1 MIGTFINT
9 AAVVVGTGVGLTA
22 RRFLKPRLRETT
34 MQIIGLMT
42 LMIGVQMSLSEKN
55 PLLPLA
61 SLLLG
66 AIIGEGLDIE
76 AKLDALG
83 NALQQ
88 RFSNEGGS
96 TFSQAFV
103 STSILFCVGPMT
115 IMGCIQ
121 DGLTGNYSLL
131 LVKSLLDAVDGSL
144 ARARQRPSRVG
155 RFLDSLLDFA
165 LNAAVYLAIAW
176 PWARTTGSP
185 QPLALA
191 LAALLSA
198 TWQGSA
204 FNYYSVA
211 YRLRVGGE
219 STSRLDESGE
229 DGMPWDDPRAL
240 RLLLALYALVYGW
253 QDRLMAALDRW
264 VTPGQPPG
272 AYTDRRFLTAVTA
285 MGLGTQLAIIALCS
299 WIGRP
304 LWALYAFVGP
314 FNVYFVGLMAY
325 RYTRYRQA

>member
-131 LVKSLLDAVDGSL
+131 LVKSLLDGVSSA
-144 ARARQRPSRVG
+144 
-155 RFLDSLLDFA
+155 FF
-165 LNAAVYLAIAW
+165 
-176 PWARTTGSP
+176 T
-185 QPLALA
+185 
-191 LAALLSA
+191 AALGWGVLFSA
-198 TWQGSA
+198 GTVLVVQGTLTLGA
-204 FNYYSVA
+204 GWIGNVLTEGMKNVMFA
-211 YRLRVGGE
+211 TGG
-219 STSRLDESGE
+219 LMMLGL
-229 DGMPWDDPRAL
+229 GI
-240 RLLLALYALVYGW
+240 RLLNLRPIPVANFLPALLIAPLLVW
-253 QDRLMAALDRW
+253 LMN
-264 VTPGQPPG
+264 
-272 AYTDRRFLTAVTA
+272 
-285 MGLGTQLAIIALCS
+285 
-299 WIGRP
+299 
-304 LWALYAFVGP
+304 LW
-314 FNVYFVGLMAY
+314 
-325 RYTRYRQA
+325 R

>member
-66 AIIGEGLDIE
+66 AIVGEGLDIE
-76 AKLDALG
+76 GRLDALG
-83 NALQQ
+83 SALQR

-121 DGLTGNYSLL
+121 DGLSGNYSLL
-131 LVKSLLDAVDGSL
+131 LVKSLLDGVSSA
-144 ARARQRPSRVG
+144 
-155 RFLDSLLDFA
+155 FF
-165 LNAAVYLAIAW
+165 
-176 PWARTTGSP
+176 T
-185 QPLALA
+185 
-191 LAALLSA
+191 AALGWGVLFSA
-198 TWQGSA
+198 GTVLVVQGA
-204 FNYYSVA
+204 LTLGAGWIGSVLTEGMRNA
-211 YRLRVGGE
+211 MFATGG
-219 STSRLDESGE
+219 
-229 DGMPWDDPRAL
+229 
-240 RLLLALYALVYGW
+240 
-253 QDRLMAALDRW
+253 LMML
-264 VTPGQPPG
+264 
-272 AYTDRRFLTAVTA
+272 
-285 MGLGTQLAIIALCS
+285 GLGIRLSRHC
-299 WIGRP
+299 WCG
-304 LWALYAFVGP
+304 G
-314 FNVYFVGLMAY
+314 
-325 RYTRYRQA
+325 